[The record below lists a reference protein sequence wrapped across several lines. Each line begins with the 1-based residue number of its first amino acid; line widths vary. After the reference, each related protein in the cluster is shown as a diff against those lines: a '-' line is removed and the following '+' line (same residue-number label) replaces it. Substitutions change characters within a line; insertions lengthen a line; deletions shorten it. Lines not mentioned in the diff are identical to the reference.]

1 MHVGRQDQQLAFFR
15 YPLRMYRRNR
25 RKRGFVGFVSRGRGE
40 IPRKR
45 NGSQSPRSLHVTP
58 PPLRLVDVVFAIV
71 FGLCLGV
78 LIGLD
83 L

>member
-1 MHVGRQDQQLAFFR
+1 MHDQ
-15 YPLRMYRRNR
+15 
-25 RKRGFVGFVSRGRGE
+25 
-40 IPRKR
+40 
-45 NGSQSPRSLHVTP
+45 
-58 PPLRLVDVVFAIV
+58 PLRLVDVVFAIV